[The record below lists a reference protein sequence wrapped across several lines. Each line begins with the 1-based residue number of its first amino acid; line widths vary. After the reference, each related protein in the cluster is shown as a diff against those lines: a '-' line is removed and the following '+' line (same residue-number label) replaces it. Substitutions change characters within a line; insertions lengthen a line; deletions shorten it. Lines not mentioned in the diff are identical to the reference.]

1 MLRPHCVLCARIG
14 CCNEHFIKLKKTY
27 FFAGEPMSRP
37 HSEFKAS
44 TPVDK
49 PPPAPMSAPPEL
61 IETAQLGG

>member
-1 MLRPHCVLCARIG
+1 
-14 CCNEHFIKLKKTY
+14 
-27 FFAGEPMSRP
+27 MSRP